1 MSSPIITAI
10 IPVKKESGRLR
21 NKNILPFAD
30 SNLLIHKI
38 RQLKK
43 VKAIS
48 KIVVSSD
55 SDAMLE
61 MAKNEGVVAIKR
73 PIEFADES
81 RPFSD
86 FLEYICENTTGDHI
100 LWACVTS
107 PLVDSDLYAKGVE
120 TYLQKLKE
128 GYDSLI
134 TVHRFQHFLMDGNGP
149 LNFHRGK
156 RHKNSQ
162 DLPSLFLFTNGVI
175 LAPRKS
181 VCEWKYHFGI
191 NPFYL
196 EVTKD
201 VAVDIDD
208 IYDYECALAFY
219 KMNSG
224 DK

>member
-1 MSSPIITAI
+1 MPSPIITAI

-38 RQLKK
+38 RQLKE
-43 VKAIS
+43 VKAVSEI
-48 KIVVSSD
+48 IVSSD

-61 MAKNEGVVAIKR
+61 MARNEGVVAMKR
-73 PIEFADES
+73 PIEFANES
-81 RPFSD
+81 RSFSD

-107 PLVDSDLYAKGVE
+107 PLVDSNVYREGIE
-120 TYLQKLKE
+120 MYLQKREE

-134 TVHRFQHFLMDGNGP
+134 TVHRFQHFLLDGNGP

-156 RHKNSQ
+156 GHKNSQ
-162 DLPSLFLFTNGVI
+162 DLPPLFLFTNGII
-175 LAPRKS
+175 LAPRKNMY
-181 VCEWKYHFGI
+181 EWKYHFGI

-201 VAVDIDD
+201 AAIDIDD
-208 IYDYECALAFY
+208 IYDYECALTFY
-219 KMNSG
+219 NMNSRN
-224 DK
+224 K